1 MRKTIAIFLTIIYTC
16 FITGSL
22 WSAPVSGY
30 YCIERSTEESNK
42 EINDPEPFKDFE
54 APNFSKVV
62 KNLPVKIKLSRAHYN
77 LFYLRKPLA
86 DDAFALKKPIPRSR
100 SVILHNTPLFIKNNV
115 FRI

>member
-1 MRKTIAIFLTIIYTC
+1 MRRTIAIFLTIIYTC

-22 WSAPVSGY
+22 WSAPIPAHFV
-30 YCIERSTEESNK
+30 IEKSANESNK

-62 KNLPVKIKLSRAHYN
+62 KNLPVKIKLPRAQGVLFNLKPVQSIAFISGRPQSCSRN
-77 LFYLRKPLA
+77 F
-86 DDAFALKKPIPRSR
+86 
-100 SVILHNTPLFIKNNV
+100 ILHSIPLFIKNNV